1 VKQPIDRL
9 QEGKG
14 LRMLLRQQTRGLVI
28 IAIIGVTVLLVVIA
42 LTELIRSPN
51 FGPQT
56 AALVT
61 ASATLAGV
69 LVTQVVNTYLAGRAR
84 THAQDLADQR
94 AQAEALQQYFEKMTE
109 LVREHKLRTRPQRYD
124 EVRILARAQTLT
136 VLRGLDPTRKRVV
149 LEFLRELRLI
159 NRNAT
164 VLRGLEPT
172 RKQVATEFLRE
183 LRSVIMNKPD
193 LGDVRVYPRVVGLR
207 NADLSNARL
216 RGIQLISTDRK
227 EVVSLEGAILRGADL
242 RCADL
247 EGADMRGA
255 DLRSADLKGACMRG
269 VDLDDSGETKR
280 PAELRGA
287 ELTGANLTGA
297 NLRDARYNSET
308 SWPENFDPSS
318 SGAVRVPNKANTEL
332 LGKLPW
338 P

>member
-1 VKQPIDRL
+1 M
-9 QEGKG
+9 
-14 LRMLLRQQTRGLVI
+14 RMLLRQRTRGLVI
-28 IAIIGVTVLLVVIA
+28 IAIIGVIVLVLVIA
-42 LTELIRSPN
+42 LTELMRSPN
-51 FGPQT
+51 FRPQT

-69 LVTQVVNTYLAGRAR
+69 LVTQVVNTSLAGRAR

-136 VLRGLDPTRKRVV
+136 VLRGLDPTRMRVV

-172 RKQVATEFLRE
+172 RKQAATEFLRE
-183 LRSVIMNKPD
+183 LRSVIMNEHK
-193 LGDVRVYPRVVGLR
+193 LESVRVYPRVVGLR
-207 NADLSNARL
+207 SADFTDAYL

-227 EVVSLEGAILRGADL
+227 EAVSLEGAILQGADL
-242 RCADL
+242 RWADL
-247 EGADMRGA
+247 ERADLRGADMRDA
-255 DLRSADLKGACMRG
+255 CLSGACLRG

-280 PAELRGA
+280 PADLSGVN
-287 ELTGANLTGA
+287 LSGANLQGA
-297 NLRDARYNSET
+297 NL
-308 SWPENFDPSS
+308 
-318 SGAVRVPNKANTEL
+318 SGAKVAKEQLEEAKSLQGATMPDGSKHD
-332 LGKLPW
+332 
-338 P
+338 